1 MLIYNCPTTAK
12 PVRTSIETSGTEMKR
27 LRGLKISLWCPHC
40 QIGHAVLGKDVQFV
54 QEIAPISSP

>member
-12 PVRTSIETSGTEMKR
+12 LVRTSIEASGTDLLR

-40 QIGHAVLGKDVQFV
+40 QLGHSVLAGDMKIL
-54 QEIAPISSP
+54 QETASSTA